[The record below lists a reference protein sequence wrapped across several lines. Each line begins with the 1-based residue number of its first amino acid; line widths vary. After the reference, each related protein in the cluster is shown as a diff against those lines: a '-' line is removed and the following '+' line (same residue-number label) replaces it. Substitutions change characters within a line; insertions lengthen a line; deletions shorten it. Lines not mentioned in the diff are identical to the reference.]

1 MYIDEI
7 KNWNGEKG
15 QEMGMRNEDVTLN
28 EINGGDKPKA
38 GKKWLKLP
46 HVYVILV
53 TMLLVCYAATLL
65 VPKGQFE
72 RVEGPTGAPILV
84 PGTFKL
90 VDAPNL
96 TPFDLMF
103 SIPTGMVQAGEII
116 FGGLM
121 IGALFSVIE
130 RTGLLT
136 LGIQRINRIFQN
148 RSIWVIPALMIPM
161 ATFTAFTGAM
171 EMGLMYAP
179 IMIPLMLNLGYDR
192 FSATAMVLVSTAA
205 GFSVA
210 LTSPATVGLSQTLME
225 LPLYSGI
232 GFRAIFMVIT
242 VLIGIWYVWR
252 YARKIEK
259 NASLGYLYGD
269 GLDAQYINSDEQ
281 TEEKASKRQIF
292 AILFLLAGIG
302 VMIYGLLNWGWY
314 FTQIGGWYAFM
325 GIVLGLIYGLNPSTI
340 AEVFNE
346 GFKKVLLGVLII
358 GLSRAISVILENG
371 NILDTIVN
379 GISVVVS
386 SMPSQIAAL
395 VMMVFQALFNFF
407 VGSGSGQAMIT
418 MPIMSGLSDL
428 LGVTR
433 QTAILAFQY
442 GDGFTNILYPSGLFM
457 AILAIAQVPYTKWVR
472 FIAPLLLIW
481 YGVAAISL
489 IIAQSIGWGANL

>member
-1 MYIDEI
+1 
-7 KNWNGEKG
+7 
-15 QEMGMRNEDVTLN
+15 
-28 EINGGDKPKA
+28 
-38 GKKWLKLP
+38 
-46 HVYVILV
+46 
-53 TMLLVCYAATLL
+53 
-65 VPKGQFE
+65 
-72 RVEGPTGAPILV
+72 
-84 PGTFKL
+84 
-90 VDAPNL
+90 
-96 TPFDLMF
+96 
-103 SIPTGMVQAGEII
+103 
-116 FGGLM
+116 
-121 IGALFSVIE
+121 
-130 RTGLLT
+130 
-136 LGIQRINRIFQN
+136 
-148 RSIWVIPALMIPM
+148 
-161 ATFTAFTGAM
+161 
-171 EMGLMYAP
+171 
-179 IMIPLMLNLGYDR
+179 
-192 FSATAMVLVSTAA
+192 
-205 GFSVA
+205 
-210 LTSPATVGLSQTLME
+210 
-225 LPLYSGI
+225 
-232 GFRAIFMVIT
+232 
-242 VLIGIWYVWR
+242 
-252 YARKIEK
+252 
-259 NASLGYLYGD
+259 
-269 GLDAQYINSDEQ
+269 
-281 TEEKASKRQIF
+281 
-292 AILFLLAGIG
+292 
-302 VMIYGLLNWGWY
+302 MIYGLLNWGWY